1 MEVLWVGAAGGLQ
14 DLHQRQNLLPT
25 NCSLP
30 LSLVSTGST
39 HGLPCTGR
47 PPPPPP
53 ACAET
58 LPAEPR
64 PCLLSVPVCLTAP
77 VSLDLPVCVS
87 PSCPLGASSSE
98 LGAFCPLAVSASLHW
113 PCVCGGAAL
122 APPLSPWMVTPVG
135 ESEWSTCPS
144 QSWPAGVE
152 TLGRTLGAL
161 RAPNPSQKAAI
172 ILPTPQPPPQDPLA
186 QGGPREKKTRPGHAG
201 VSRARQCWFQ
211 ERATSCQHRP
221 PPPQKASRS

>member
-1 MEVLWVGAAGGLQ
+1 MSPLCPCLSDSTRFSRSPCLCESILPTGCLILRAGS
-14 DLHQRQNLLPT
+14 LLPPHSERFS
-25 NCSLP
+25 SLA
-30 LSLVSTGST
+30 L
-39 HGLPCTGR
+39 
-47 PPPPPP
+47 
-53 ACAET
+53 
-58 LPAEPR
+58 
-64 PCLLSVPVCLTAP
+64 
-77 VSLDLPVCVS
+77 CV
-87 PSCPLGASSSE
+87 
-98 LGAFCPLAVSASLHW
+98 
-113 PCVCGGAAL
+113 CVCGGAAP